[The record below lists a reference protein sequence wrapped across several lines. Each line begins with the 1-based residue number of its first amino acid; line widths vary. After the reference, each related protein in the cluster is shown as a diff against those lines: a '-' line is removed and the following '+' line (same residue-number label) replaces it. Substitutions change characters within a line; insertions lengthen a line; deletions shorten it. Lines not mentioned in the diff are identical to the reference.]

1 MRDIYSLLAEMK
13 KRKASDLHIIAGS
26 SILFR
31 VDGRLARGKG
41 EKVTAE
47 ESKLFIYSLM
57 DKEQQKRFE
66 EKHDLDFSLS
76 VSQIGRFRINIHL
89 QRGSVAAAIRQL
101 PSSVLSLTEL
111 HLPPILKDLA
121 FREKGLILVTGPTG
135 CGKSTTLSA
144 MLELIN
150 SEKAVHVITIEDPI
164 EYFYLDR
171 KSAIEQREV
180 GGDTLSFTDSLKY
193 ALHQDPDVILV
204 GEMRDL
210 ETIAATITAAEA
222 GHLVLATLH
231 TRDAAQAI
239 DRIVDVFPPA
249 QQSQIR
255 LQLSMSLEAVI
266 AQNLLPRKYGEGRIP
281 AVEVLVATPAVRN
294 LIRNANIHQLYS
306 VMETGSKFGM
316 QTMDQALRNLVRQ
329 DHIDASLALKL
340 AREAKTFRGILKG
353 DS

>member
-1 MRDIYSLLAEMK
+1 MTDMHSLLVEMK
-13 KRKASDLHIIAGS
+13 EKNASDLHIIAGS
-26 SILFR
+26 PILFR
-31 VDGRLARGKG
+31 VDGRLSPVK
-41 EKVTAE
+41 EKKVTAE
-47 ESKLFIYSLM
+47 ESKFLIYSLM

-66 EKHDLDFSLS
+66 ETHDLDFSLS
-76 VSQIGRFRINIHL
+76 VSQIGRFRINVHL
-89 QRGSVAAAIRQL
+89 QRGSVATAIRQL
-101 PSSVLSLTEL
+101 PSSVLSLAEL
-111 HLPPILKDLA
+111 HLPPVLKELA
-121 FREKGLILVTGPTG
+121 LREKGLILVTGPTG

-144 MLELIN
+144 MLDIIN
-150 SEKAVHVITIEDPI
+150 SEKAIHIITIEDPI
-164 EYFYLDR
+164 EYLHFDR

-180 GGDTLSFTDSLKY
+180 GTDTLSFTDSLKY

-255 LQLSMSLEAVI
+255 LQLSLSLEAVV

-281 AVEVLVATPAVRN
+281 AVEILIATPAVRN
-294 LIRNANIHQLYS
+294 LIRNAEIHQLYL
-306 VMETGSKFGM
+306 VMETGARFGM
-316 QTMDQALRNLVRQ
+316 QTMDQALKNLVKKG
-329 DHIDASLALKL
+329 HVDALLASRL
-340 AREAKTFRGILKG
+340 ARQAKDFRGFLKSG
-353 DS
+353 L